1 MNQDIRIQ
9 LDFEV
14 TPELVELYRDS
25 TESPFLGYSKSLTLD
40 EAWEKMTGYS
50 LSQTYGKFKRLAIM
64 KIFLRNKLIGFSFP
78 RQILPKEFSKYKIPG
93 SVDWY
98 RLGTIFID
106 DVYRG
111 KGVIKE
117 VVKLFRESYPNL
129 IWQCNAENEASC
141 KAAVNSGFTYT
152 HSYYMD
158 NELSNYVFEEFH
170 PLFPKAYK
178 VFVYRDIRVPMEESR
193 SFKIPHTMGGLV
205 NTIGKLL
212 KDFEQYGGFEALFK
226 PKSLPP
232 RWFSVEGITVDLNEV
247 NAVNFWY
254 FQITPTIIRGIR
266 VHLKNGKIV
275 DTLNIGD
282 TRATFAHEQLRKALL
297 NNE

>member
-14 TPELVELYRDS
+14 TPELVKLYRDS
-25 TESPFLGYSKSLTLD
+25 TESSFLGYKTPLTLD
-40 EAWEKMTGYS
+40 EAQEKMTGYS

-64 KIFLRNKLIGFSFP
+64 KIFLGDKLIGFSFP

-106 DVYRG
+106 NAYRG

-117 VVKLFRESYPNL
+117 VVRLFRESYPNL
-129 IWQCNAENEASC
+129 IWQCNAENEVSC
-141 KAAVNSGFTYT
+141 KAAINSGFTYT

-158 NELSNYVFEEFH
+158 EQLSNYVFEEFH

-178 VFVYRDIRVPMEESR
+178 VFVYRETHTSTTVQPLIRKNFFYE
-193 SFKIPHTMGGLV
+193 L
-205 NTIGKLL
+205 
-212 KDFEQYGGFEALFK
+212 
-226 PKSLPP
+226 
-232 RWFSVEGITVDLNEV
+232 EGNVVDLREIV
-247 NAVNFWY
+247 SAKKISVAGDY
-254 FQITPTIIRGIR
+254 VIEI
-266 VHLKNGKIV
+266 VLKNGAKTESGCYYTEEV
-275 DTLNIGD
+275 LNEAYNGLVKKL
-282 TRATFAHEQLRKALL
+282 TSL
-297 NNE
+297 